1 MQTTT
6 EIAERLRAEIKRSGR
21 SLYDITKSAGL
32 GYAAVH
38 RIANG
43 QQDGMTIATL
53 VRLATALGLSIEF
66 RRVRQSKSGG

>member
-6 EIAERLRAEIKRSGR
+6 EIVERLRAEIDRSGR

-38 RIANG
+38 RISNG
-43 QQDGMTIATL
+43 QQDGMTIATF
-53 VRLATALGLSIEF
+53 VRLATTLGLSIEL
-66 RRVRQSKSGG
+66 RRVRRSRSKE